1 VTTASVRLRDGRTV
15 ADEESGDPAGFPV
28 LDCTAA
34 TAPTAS

>member
-1 VTTASVRLRDGRTV
+1 MTTASVRLRDGRT
-15 ADEESGDPAGFPV
+15 AGDEESGDPVGFPV